1 MFETSLE
8 RRATSLADHLFRTSG
23 VSVQRCYQCG
33 KCSAGCPA
41 SGEMDVT
48 PSVVLRLLQTQTKE
62 AESKVLSSYSIW
74 LCLACQTCVAR
85 CPMEVDLPKAMDDLR
100 AESLRLNLVHP
111 KAKDIV
117 AFHTSFVNTI
127 KRFGRLWEIGLIAEY
142 KLRTRHFWQDVVVAP
157 VMLQKGKLSLIPSF
171 HGKLVD
177 RIFSKVQKHK
187 EHTS

>member
-1 MFETSLE
+1 MFESSVEERENSL
-8 RRATSLADHLFRTSG
+8 SDLLLRTSG

-41 SGEMDVT
+41 ASEMDIA
-48 PSVVLRLLQTQTKE
+48 PSVVLRLLQTKSEE
-62 AESKVLSSYSIW
+62 AERRVLSSYAVW

-85 CPMEVDLPKAMDDLR
+85 CPMEVDLPKAMDLLR
-100 AESLRLNLVHP
+100 AESLRRHLVHP
-111 KAKDIV
+111 NAKDIV
-117 AFHTSFVNTI
+117 AFHTSFIHTI

-171 HGKLVD
+171 HKSFVS
-177 RIFSKVQKHK
+177 RIFSRIQKQK
-187 EHTS
+187 EYSA